1 MNEFVMYFYNKA
13 NEFLTANGIDTLGTG
28 VEADSYNQDNDK
40 AFEGTEGND
49 TLLNGEF
56 ITGGGS
62 NVTIYGHGGNDY
74 IQNISDYVT
83 IDGGSGNNLISNVG
97 KYSYVSLG
105 SGNDYIVSTNTPEY
119 ATLDAG
125 DGDNIIYSSY
135 QKVSIL
141 SGSGNDLIWNVGG
154 NNASIK
160 TGLGNDSIGLSST
173 SVTSFYY
180 NLGDGNDSIWG
191 YTTADTLNIS
201 GASYSAATVDN
212 NVVITVGEGTDSVG
226 TITLINAAGTALN
239 ITSDGGTTESTTG
252 GETTETST
260 SAIGAT
266 DYVFIFDTS
275 GSMSTYINRVKDI
288 AADFTSQL
296 TNAGVDYRL
305 GIVEYED
312 TDSIA
317 TYEFTTDLGIFTAN
331 VATVAEKTS
340 GADEYGLTAIET
352 ALTMDFRENANKRFI
367 LLTDEGYEENNYG
380 STSSLDSTTVIADLN
395 NNSVIL
401 DVIGEKDGSYY
412 YSNSC
417 ENEWTPV
424 AQATGGDF
432 YDINGDYNLI
442 FREIATGKSNAE
454 PHMQMSRWSYNF
466 EFPSDDGS
474 ANLVFAAS

>member
-1 MNEFVMYFYNKA
+1 MADIYNITS
-13 NEFLTANGIDTLGTG
+13 NTVVSGTD
-28 VEADSYNQDNDK
+28 EADYIENTGANVEIQGGN
-40 AFEGTEGND
+40 GND
-49 TLLNGEF
+49 TVWNE
-56 ITGGGS
+56 IVNSDHSGS
-62 NVTIYGHGGNDY
+62 FATIYGG
-74 IQNISDYVT
+74 
-83 IDGGSGNNLISNVG
+83 
-97 KYSYVSLG
+97 
-105 SGNDYIVSTNTPEY
+105 
-119 ATLDAG
+119 AG
-125 DGDNIIYSSY
+125 D
-135 QKVSIL
+135 
-141 SGSGNDLIWNVGG
+141 
-154 NNASIK
+154 
-160 TGLGNDSIGLSST
+160 DSIT
-173 SVTSFYY
+173 SDSPISV
-180 NLGDGNDSIWG
+180 LDGGDGNDSITTWG
-191 YTTADTLNIS
+191 QVTVIGGKGDDALILKEDNDFDEHKNLVVYNNGDGNDTIYGFNSDGYNSLGKRLEDTLQVVGATYSSVIS
-201 GASYSAATVDN
+201 GDN
-212 NVVITVGEGTDSVG
+212 IIVTVGEGTDSVG

-474 ANLVFAAS
+474 ANLAFAAS